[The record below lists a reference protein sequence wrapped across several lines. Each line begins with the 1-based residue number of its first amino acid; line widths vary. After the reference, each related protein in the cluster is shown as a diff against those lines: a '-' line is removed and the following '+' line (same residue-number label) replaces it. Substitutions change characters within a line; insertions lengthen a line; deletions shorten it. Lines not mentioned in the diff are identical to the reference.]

1 MNSGANLDA
10 INNLTDRVA
19 ANELAIIGIEGDIDD
34 NTVAIFTLQSMVE
47 TNEEAIGDIEGD
59 VEDV

>member
-1 MNSGANLDA
+1 MVSGALPDT
-10 INNLTDRVA
+10 INNRMDRVA
-19 ANELAIIGIEGDIDD
+19 ANELAIIDIEGDIDD
-34 NTVAIFTLQSMVE
+34 NADAINTLQSMVE